1 MEQQLKVFV
10 EVVEQQSFSRAA
22 EVLYMSQPA
31 VSQYI
36 ASLEKEFGVRL
47 LERSNKFVRVN
58 RAGEIVYQ
66 YAKEIIRNY
75 DQMKLLVSDI
85 KNNPSG
91 QLRIGASYTIG
102 EYLLP
107 KILAKLQI
115 DFPKIIPSVS
125 IGNTEDIGKKLI
137 HHEIDIGLIE
147 GHFTHPQILSEKFS
161 TDKMYIITG
170 GRQCLKGETMISRV
184 DLEQKTWI
192 IREQGS
198 GTREVLEE
206 FFKKNHINPKRII
219 ILGSTQT
226 IKEGVESGL
235 GISLLSEL
243 TLDKEL
249 RLHTIHKLEVEGTP
263 IQRDFSIIKN
273 HQEFHPKALQ
283 TFETLVKSSHMV

>member
-1 MEQQLKVFV
+1 MEQQLKIFI
-10 EVVEQQSFSRAA
+10 EVVERKSFSRAA
-22 EVLYMSQPA
+22 KSLYMSQPA

-36 ASLEKEFGVRL
+36 ASLEKELGVRL
-47 LERSNKFVRVN
+47 LERSNKFVQVN
-58 RAGEIVYQ
+58 RAGKIVYQ
-66 YAKEIIRNY
+66 YAKDIIRNY

-91 QLRIGASYTIG
+91 QLKIGASYTIG

-107 KILAKLQI
+107 KILARLQVE
-115 DFPKIIPSVS
+115 FPKIIPSVF

-147 GHFTHPQILSEKFS
+147 GQFVHPQILSEKFS

-170 GRQCLKGETMISRV
+170 GRQSLKGEVTISNEK
-184 DLEQKTWI
+184 LEQQTWI

-198 GTREVLEE
+198 GTREVLED
-206 FFKKNHINPKRII
+206 FFKKNHIHPKRVI

-243 TLDKEL
+243 TLNKEL
-249 RLHTIHKLEVEGTP
+249 QLHTIKKLEVEGTP

-273 HQEFHPKALQ
+273 HHEFHPKALQ
-283 TFETLVKSSHMV
+283 TFESLVKSSLVE